1 LSRKQWFLGAVM
13 FLEGNLDD
21 LEAQAGCATQN
32 IQRMDEIRGEV
43 GGYSHLGRVVYRAGC
58 VRKLF
63 SR

>member
-1 LSRKQWFLGAVM
+1 M